1 LPWRHKGQR
10 GPLPNDALKIVMR
23 SADKEDR
30 SGVIRNMARFMHRD
44 LPKGGQL
51 EDIAKLLGLGLR
63 GCYVGHLPRREA
75 AGGRLGRTVQLQA
88 DEAAA
93 CSSFGWRIT

>member
-1 LPWRHKGQR
+1 
-10 GPLPNDALKIVMR
+10 MR

-51 EDIAKLLGLGLR
+51 EDIANAVGLGLR
-63 GCYVGHLPRREA
+63 RDYVGDLSRREA
-75 AGGRLGRTVQLQA
+75 AGGRLGQTGEL
-88 DEAAA
+88 
-93 CSSFGWRIT
+93 

>member
-1 LPWRHKGQR
+1 
-10 GPLPNDALKIVMR
+10 MR

-51 EDIAKLLGLGLR
+51 EDIANVVGLGLR
-63 GCYVGHLPRREA
+63 RDYVDDLSRREA
-75 AGGRLGRTVQLQA
+75 AGGRLRQTGEL
-88 DEAAA
+88 
-93 CSSFGWRIT
+93 